1 MFSEVEQ
8 WGEFFNQYRNIFP
21 FNFISRNL
29 SWKNI
34 HAKVDIP
41 SIMWLKYDLEIKAL
55 AYYARKKGLSYV
67 KTFKV
72 YSKYLFKPTPW
83 KGDS

>member
-21 FNFISRNL
+21 FNFILKNL

-34 HAKVDIP
+34 EAKVVIP
-41 SIMWLKYDLEIKAL
+41 SIMWLKCNLEIKAL
-55 AYYARKKGLSYV
+55 AYARGKGILLPKLHQSFKKI
-67 KTFKV
+67 
-72 YSKYLFKPTPW
+72 LFKDYG
-83 KGDS
+83 K